1 MKIAN
6 NLPHQAKQRLP
17 AQLGFVVLGLAAV
30 FNLAALSIV
39 ESSHE
44 ALQHSAR
51 DVEQSQR
58 VARAIDGLRIRLLE
72 AETGQRGFIVTGDDA
87 YLDPYRQAQRSLVS
101 DLDGLQELVVE
112 EPVQATQLATVRRLV
127 GERLDDLEA
136 GIDARRRGGLE
147 EAVAGVLTHGGKVV
161 MDTLRAALDGMMGE
175 EARVQSSRVGG
186 LTRHAR
192 AIRLGVFAEALLN
205 LLLVTLGAI
214 FLWRELG
221 RHKREH
227 DALEERGATL
237 ETEVRERTAQL
248 TELSRFQEHVREDE
262 KKRVARELHDE
273 LGGTL
278 TAAKIDL
285 QLISDRLKADAVVA
299 PRLARISAALD
310 DAIAVKRR
318 IIEDLRPTLLD
329 NLGISAALR
338 WQCDE
343 FAKRNGCVCVASCP
357 DGEDQPS
364 PEHSVAIYRIVQEA
378 LTNISKYAQ
387 ASRVEVDLIRDG
399 DEWRLRVT
407 DNGIGLEVE
416 QQHKPT
422 SHGLISIRERARTL
436 GGHVVLTSGPGKGT
450 AIEVVLPAAPV
461 GTAPMPDA

>member
-1 MKIAN
+1 MKIADDR
-6 NLPHQAKQRLP
+6 PHESKQRLP

-30 FNLAALSIV
+30 FNLAALLV
-39 ESSHE
+39 AESSYE
-44 ALQHSAR
+44 ALQRSTR
-51 DVEQSQR
+51 DVVQSQR
-58 VARAIDGLRIRLLE
+58 VATAIDRLRIDLLE
-72 AETGQRGFIVTGDDA
+72 AETGQRGFIVTGDEA
-87 YLDPYRQAQRSLVS
+87 YLDPYRQAQRGLGTN
-101 DLDGLQELVVE
+101 LDALQELVVD

-127 GERLDDLEA
+127 GERLDDLGT
-136 GIDARRRGGLE
+136 GIDARRSGGIE
-147 EAVAGVLTHGGKVV
+147 EAVTAVLTHRGKVA
-161 MDTLRAALDGMMGE
+161 MDTLRAALDGMIEE
-175 EARVQSSRVGG
+175 EARVQGSRIGG
-186 LTRHAR
+186 LARHTR
-192 AIRLGVFAEALLN
+192 AIRLGFFAEALLN

-221 RHKREH
+221 RHQREH
-227 DALEERGATL
+227 NVLEERGAKL
-237 ETEVRERTAQL
+237 ESEVRERTAQL
-248 TELSRFQEHVREDE
+248 TELSRYQEHVREDE

-343 FAKRNGCVCVASCP
+343 FAKRTGCVCIASCP
-357 DGEDQPS
+357 DGEDQPT
-364 PEHSVAIYRIVQEA
+364 PEHSVALYRIVQEA
-378 LTNISKYAQ
+378 LTNIAKYAQ

-399 DEWRLRVT
+399 DEWHLSVT
-407 DNGIGLEVE
+407 DDGIGLEVA
-416 QQHKPT
+416 QQHKPS

-436 GGHVVLTSGPGKGT
+436 GGHLVLTSSPGNGT
-450 AIEVVLPAAPV
+450 AIEVVLPAAVAGETTTP
-461 GTAPMPDA
+461 GA